1 MHRHSS
7 NLPNSY
13 RHQCAARQANRSA
26 SGPRGKPA
34 ARGNCHEKVVM
45 KTLEPREKKALMAL
59 AVAAGISAVVLA
71 YEFWPSSAETVAPV
85 LAQSIPQMEQRLAR
99 VRETAATVPA
109 KQDVLKTVTAEM
121 ETREKGL
128 IRAETPQQAQA
139 QVITILRQLGAAET
153 PPIDIRATEL
163 GAISEFGDNYGAVN
177 VSIQVECRIEQL
189 LNFMAALAARPEL
202 IATRDLRVVSGDP
215 KQKTLNVRIT
225 VAGIVPKNLAPQKKG
240 A

>member
-1 MHRHSS
+1 MR
-7 NLPNSY
+7 
-13 RHQCAARQANRSA
+13 
-26 SGPRGKPA
+26 
-34 ARGNCHEKVVM
+34 
-45 KTLEPREKKALMAL
+45 TLEPREKKALMAL
-59 AVAAGISAVVLA
+59 GVMLGVSAVVVA
-71 YEFWPSSAETVAPV
+71 YEFWPSSESVAPV
-85 LAQSIPQMEQRLAR
+85 SAQSIPQMEQRLAR
-99 VRETAATVPA
+99 VRETAAAVPA
-109 KQDVLKTVTAEM
+109 KQDVLKKVTADLEI
-121 ETREKGL
+121 REKGL

-163 GAISEFGDNYGAVN
+163 GAITDFGDNYGAVN